1 MPCHLLFLPAL
12 LLPCLLAMEPPSRV
26 NAPIFFLDYDG
37 TLAPIVDDPDAAY
50 PHPEVPGVVQKLK
63 DRYPLWI
70 VTGRDLRSLGRLF
83 PASAPAIGLHGAQ
96 RGSTKDAD
104 PPQFNEDTLAAL
116 SRMQSDVPS
125 VEGLHLESK
134 PPTFA
139 VHYRRAQNPE
149 DARQRLQAWV
159 DTAPEFLE
167 AIWGKKVVELRHRE
181 HTKGRAVRDIAAD
194 HPDRNPVYIGDDVT
208 DEDAFEALS
217 DIEGSCTIKVGE
229 GDTAADHRVSDVQA
243 VVDYLRSYL

>member
-1 MPCHLLFLPAL
+1 
-12 LLPCLLAMEPPSRV
+12 MESPPHVST
-26 NAPIFFLDYDG
+26 PIFFLDYDG

-50 PHPEVPGVVQKLK
+50 PHSEVPGVIQKLQ
-63 DRYPLWI
+63 DRFPLWI

-83 PASAPAIGLHGAQ
+83 PANAPAIGLHGAQ

-116 SRMQSDVPS
+116 SQMQSDVPS

-149 DARQRLQAWV
+149 DARNRLQAWV
-159 DTAPEFLE
+159 DSAPEFLE
-167 AIWGKKVVELRHRE
+167 AIWGKKVVELRHRK
-181 HTKGRAVRDIAAD
+181 HTKGRAVRAIADD
-194 HPDRNPVYIGDDVT
+194 HPDRAPVYIGDDVT
-208 DEDAFEALS
+208 DEDAFETLA
-217 DIEGSCTIKVGE
+217 DIEDACTIKVGE
-229 GDTAADHRVSDVQA
+229 GDTAADYRLSDVQA
-243 VVDYLRSYL
+243 VVDYLKGYL